1 MNIGTSGEWKARTP
15 TARNFPDR
23 AQPLFQQTKSI
34 AHRVRCYKDAVTGG
48 SCGHRRQM
56 GDTDAIHRRHADTLR
71 QLGVDG

>member
-1 MNIGTSGEWKARTP
+1 
-15 TARNFPDR
+15 
-23 AQPLFQQTKSI
+23 LFQRTKSI